1 MTDPRIVKFAD
12 VLVNYSTRLAR
23 GETLLLRSEPAA
35 EELVLEV
42 YRKALAAGANVRVS
56 ILLPDMERIFYT
68 EAGDAQISHL
78 SPIDM
83 FEVENVDAY
92 IAIRAETNTHSL
104 GSVPPEKQARR
115 AAALKPRLDVILQKV
130 RWCSTLYP
138 TAAHAQDADMSTQ
151 EFRDFVFRSVFA
163 DKKDP
168 ISEWRKV
175 SEKQAALIAAL
186 AGKKEVRLRA
196 PGTDLKMRI
205 DGRIWI
211 NSDGKHNMP
220 SGEIFTGPVEESV
233 EGEITFTYPVVTAG
247 REIDG
252 IRLVFREGRV
262 SEASATKNEDYL
274 RKMISLDDGAS
285 RVGEL
290 GVGTNYGIDR
300 FVKNILYDEKIGG
313 SIHIALG
320 NSYRETGGRNVSAV
334 HWDMIC
340 DLRRGGEM
348 LVDGDVF
355 QKDGAFTV

>member
-1 MTDPRIVKFAD
+1 
-12 VLVNYSTRLAR
+12 
-23 GETLLLRSEPAA
+23 
-35 EELVLEV
+35 
-42 YRKALAAGANVRVS
+42 
-56 ILLPDMERIFYT
+56 
-68 EAGDAQISHL
+68 
-78 SPIDM
+78 
-83 FEVENVDAY
+83 
-92 IAIRAETNTHSL
+92 
-104 GSVPPEKQARR
+104 
-115 AAALKPRLDVILQKV
+115 
-130 RWCSTLYP
+130 
-138 TAAHAQDADMSTQ
+138 MSTQ

-168 ISEWRKV
+168 IAEWRKV
-175 SEKQAALIAAL
+175 SEKQAALIASL

-196 PGTDLKMRI
+196 PGTDLKMRV
-205 DGRIWI
+205 DGRTWI

-262 SEASATKNEDYL
+262 AEASATKNEDYL